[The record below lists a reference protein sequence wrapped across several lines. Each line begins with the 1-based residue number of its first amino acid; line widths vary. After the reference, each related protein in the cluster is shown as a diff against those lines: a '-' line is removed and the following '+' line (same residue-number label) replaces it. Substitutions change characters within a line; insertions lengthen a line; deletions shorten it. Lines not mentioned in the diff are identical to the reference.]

1 MNQELCGCSLTR
13 FRWSQFQPNLFSI
26 STDCVTATL
35 GTPEQR
41 LRHNL
46 SQDYHPTVRPVLTP
60 NDIINIT
67 FSFRFSRIVSLVRES
82 SSALTKMNFYLEVH
96 SAMVVIHEM
105 MEELERFPNLAW
117 NMPIFFNPLDHSEW
131 LSSHFPLQYYLW
143 IKLIGHVL
151 QFPSKTKKKKPKELT
166 LAHSLN
172 IHVHLITKETWN

>member
-1 MNQELCGCSLTR
+1 MNHELCGCSLTR
-13 FRWSQFQPNLFSI
+13 FRWSQFQSNLFSI

-82 SSALTKMNFYLEVH
+82 SSALTKINFYLEVH
-96 SAMVVIHEM
+96 SAIVVIHEM
-105 MEELERFPNLAW
+105 TEEPERFPSLAW
-117 NMPIFFNPLDHSEW
+117 NMPIFFILWGEMRWQSLWGVKAPSEW
-131 LSSHFPLQYYLW
+131 LPSHFPLQYYLW

-151 QFPSKTKKKKPKELT
+151 QFPSKTKKQKT
-166 LAHSLN
+166 
-172 IHVHLITKETWN
+172 

>member
-13 FRWSQFQPNLFSI
+13 FRWSQFQSNLFSI

-96 SAMVVIHEM
+96 SAIVVIHEM
-105 MEELERFPNLAW
+105 MEEPERFPSLAW
-117 NMPIFFNPLDHSEW
+117 NMPIFFNPLDPSEW
-131 LSSHFPLQYYLW
+131 LSSHFPSQYYLW

-151 QFPSKTKKKKPKELT
+151 QFPSKTKKKPKELT

>member
-13 FRWSQFQPNLFSI
+13 FRWSQFQSNLFSI

-82 SSALTKMNFYLEVH
+82 SSTLTKMNFYLEVH

-151 QFPSKTKKKKPKELT
+151 QFPSKTKKKPKELT